1 MGFGAPAGVLDQAGQ
16 LAQAGA
22 IVLPDLASQQVE
34 GLDAVG
40 AFVDRVQAIVAVVL
54 FHRVFAG
61 VAVAAED
68 LDRQLVGL
76 QAELRGPGLDDRG
89 QQVEQV
95 VGLAALF
102 VVFQGLAVVEQA
114 RGVQAQV
121 EGAFDIGLLGQQHA
135 PHVGVADD
143 RHLWRA
149 RVLAVR
155 QAALRAFAGVLQ
167 RIEVTGIAKHH
178 RAHAD
183 ADARLVHHLEH
194 VGQAVVRLAHQVAD
208 AGAVVAEVQR
218 GGGGAA
224 ITHLVE
230 QAGEDHVVARPEAA
244 VGVDQELRHDEQ
256 RDAFHPRRC
265 IRQLGQDHM
274 HDVLGERVV
283 AAGDE
288 DLVALDPIAAV
299 GGRFGAG
306 ADVGEGGAGVRFG
319 EGHGAE
325 EAALDHRLQEAL
337 LLLLAAEALDQ
348 VGGTHGQER
357 IGRATDVGRLEVG
370 EAGLRQQGRQL
381 HAALLEAAGG
391 VEEAGVEEGI
401 HCRLHFRNQR
411 G

>member
-1 MGFGAPAGVLDQAGQ
+1 
-16 LAQAGA
+16 
-22 IVLPDLASQQVE
+22 
-34 GLDAVG
+34 
-40 AFVDRVQAIVAVVL
+40 
-54 FHRVFAG
+54 
-61 VAVAAED
+61 
-68 LDRQLVGL
+68 
-76 QAELRGPGLDDRG
+76 
-89 QQVEQV
+89 
-95 VGLAALF
+95 
-102 VVFQGLAVVEQA
+102 
-114 RGVQAQV
+114 
-121 EGAFDIGLLGQQHA
+121 
-135 PHVGVADD
+135 
-143 RHLWRA
+143 
-149 RVLAVR
+149 
-155 QAALRAFAGVLQ
+155 
-167 RIEVTGIAKHH
+167 
-178 RAHAD
+178 
-183 ADARLVHHLEH
+183 
-194 VGQAVVRLAHQVAD
+194 
-208 AGAVVAEVQR
+208 
-218 GGGGAA
+218 
-224 ITHLVE
+224 
-230 QAGEDHVVARPEAA
+230 
-244 VGVDQELRHDEQ
+244 
-256 RDAFHPRRC
+256 
-265 IRQLGQDHM
+265 M